1 MSNNMSRF
9 RKLRY
14 QKWYKYFNKMDNDE
28 KTCHPLLFSFLNID
42 FEN

>member
-28 KTCHPLLFSFLNID
+28 KTSTIQFSKYSL
-42 FEN
+42 